1 MSSGMFYQ
9 AAKMVSPN
17 ISEIESIVGSK
28 KAFSVTIG
36 ENVFRL
42 NKLNVTTRLNFIR
55 RLGSMFGEV
64 DNLML
69 MVTKGVAM
77 KAKNLE
83 AEAVVEFT
91 KAAPKIVA
99 ALCNEQFEALIIEC
113 AENSFLKTPKE
124 FVSLTDEDTLNEA
137 VGDMTSNLIA
147 LGLCYLEVNAQ
158 DFLKQ
163 MGGILQSRLKQTD
176 VLINTSSQ
184 GLTKEPSTS
193 EPATG
198 QT

>member
-1 MSSGMFYQ
+1 MMSSGMFYQ
-9 AAKMVSPN
+9 AAKLVSPN

-36 ENVFRL
+36 ENTFRL

-83 AEAVVEFT
+83 ADAIVEFT

-113 AENSFLKTPKE
+113 AKNSFLKTPKE
-124 FVSLTDEDTLNEA
+124 FIPLNDEDTLNEA

-163 MGGILQSRLKQTD
+163 MGGILQSHLKRTD
-176 VLINTSSQ
+176 VSINTSSQ
-184 GLTKEPSTS
+184 GLIKEQPKL
-193 EPATG
+193 EPATD
-198 QT
+198 

>member
-1 MSSGMFYQ
+1 MSTGLFYQ
-9 AAKMVSPN
+9 AARLVSPN

-36 ENVFRL
+36 ENTFRL

-77 KAKNLE
+77 RAKKME
-83 AEAVVEFT
+83 AEAIIEFT
-91 KAAPKIVA
+91 QAAPKIVA

-113 AENSFLKTPKE
+113 AKNAFLKTPKE
-124 FVSLTDEDTLNEA
+124 FVSLNDEDTLNDA
-137 VGDMTSNLIA
+137 VGDQTSNLIA

-163 MGGILQSRLKQTD
+163 MGDIIQSRLKQTVVSTD
-176 VLINTSSQ
+176 ISSP
-184 GLTKEPSTS
+184 KAMPEPPQS
-193 EPATG
+193 EVATA
-198 QT
+198 

>member
-77 KAKNLE
+77 KTKNLE

-113 AENSFLKTPKE
+113 AKNSFLKTPKE
-124 FVSLTDEDTLNEA
+124 FVPLTDEDTLNEA

-184 GLTKEPSTS
+184 GLTKEPPTS
-193 EPATG
+193 EHATG